1 MKDTLRLLLLYP
13 HLIACCVAIGA
24 TVLADMKIM
33 GQRTGHGDRALLQL
47 VSRVV
52 LVALAV
58 LWCTGLSIIV
68 LDFGHWPGWAEL
80 VAKPKL
86 ISKLVV
92 VSVLTLNGAA
102 LHHYALPRLLP
113 TSVDRAKLCRT
124 QRLRLACIGG
134 VSAASWAFAAF
145 LGIARPLAN
154 KLSTGGFLG
163 LYLAALAV
171 ALGIGLISAPRL
183 RALPF

>member
-1 MKDTLRLLLLYP
+1 MKETLRLLLIYP

-24 TVLADMKIM
+24 TVLADLKIM
-33 GQRTGHGDRALLQL
+33 GQRTGPGDRALLQL

-52 LVALAV
+52 LIALGV

-68 LDFGHWPGWAEL
+68 LDFGHWPAWAEL
-80 VAKPKL
+80 IARPKL
-86 ISKLVV
+86 ISKLIV

-113 TSVDRAKLCRT
+113 ASRDQALLCRT

-145 LGIARPLAN
+145 LGIARPLAG
-154 KLSTGGFLG
+154 KLSTAGFLG
-163 LYLAALAV
+163 LYLAALIV
-171 ALGIGLISAPRL
+171 ALAVGLASAPRL

>member
-1 MKDTLRLLLLYP
+1 MKETLRLLLVYP

-24 TVLADMKIM
+24 TVLADLKIM
-33 GQRTGHGDRALLQL
+33 GQRTGPGDRALLQL

-52 LVALAV
+52 LVALGV

-68 LDFGHWPGWAEL
+68 LDFGHWPGWQEL
-80 VAKPKL
+80 IAKPKL
-86 ISKLVV
+86 ISKLFVV
-92 VSVLTLNGAA
+92 CVLTLNGAA

-113 TSVDRAKLCRT
+113 TSMERAKLCRT

-145 LGIARPLAN
+145 LGVARPLVG
-154 KLSTGGFLG
+154 KLSTAGFLG
-163 LYLAALAV
+163 LYLGALMVALAIGV
-171 ALGIGLISAPRL
+171 ASAPRV